1 MRTLLGVFSLFFF
14 CLSLQ
19 GCGTVIGLATD
30 ATIAVVKIP
39 FKVAGAVIDGV
50 SGDDDGDNKK
60 EDEKPSED
68 TNKAE

>member
-1 MRTLLGVFSLFFF
+1 MRTLLSVFSLLFL

-30 ATIAVVKIP
+30 TAIAVVKIP

-50 SGDDDGDNKK
+50 SGDDDDEKK
-60 EDEKPSED
+60 EDKKPSED
-68 TNKAE
+68 AKQAE